1 VTRVRLVHLGWD
13 APLEAER
20 GSRDALERGQ
30 VRVAVEACGVCH
42 RDLLDREGRFPFMR
56 VPITP
61 GHEAAGRVVEVG
73 AGVRDWAVGD
83 RVATMHRDA
92 CGECPTC
99 RRGETSLCEAA
110 GHVFGLLADGGYASE
125 LVAPE
130 SALYA
135 VPEELPAADAAVLHC
150 TFGTVYRDLVT
161 LGGLTAGQRVLITGA
176 NGGCGSAAVQVAVR
190 AGAHVVAVIRDERH
204 AGFVRE
210 LGAQEVVVD
219 DGMSPAMPERGRNK
233 DEARFADRL
242 QPVDLALDTV
252 GAPTFLAA
260 LRAVRVGGRVVVIG
274 NVTREKVPV
283 NLGFLITRGITV
295 VGGSGATRAEMR
307 AVVAMRAAKPFRFVV
322 QAMPLSRADEAQRLV
337 RSGGLQGRIVLVP
350 DGT

>member
-13 APLEAER
+13 APLEVER
-20 GSRDALERGQ
+20 GARDAVERGQ

-42 RDLLDREGRFPFMR
+42 RDLLDREGRFPFVR

-73 AGVRDWAVGD
+73 AGVRDWAVCD

-99 RRGETSLCEAA
+99 RSGETSLCEAA

-135 VPEELPAADAAVLHC
+135 VPEELPAAHAAVLHC

-161 LGGLTAGQRVLITGA
+161 LGGLTAGQRVLVTGA

-190 AGAHVVAVIRDERH
+190 VGAHVVAVIRDERH
-204 AGFVRE
+204 VGFVRE
-210 LGAQEVVVD
+210 LGAQEVIVD
-219 DGMSPAMPERGRNK
+219 DG
-233 DEARFADRL
+233 ARFADRV

-307 AVVAMRAAKPFRFVV
+307 DVVAMHAAKPFRFVV
-322 QAMPLSRADEAQRLV
+322 HAMPLSRADEAQRLV
-337 RSGGLQGRIVLVP
+337 RSGGLHGRIVLVTEE
-350 DGT
+350 GRAS